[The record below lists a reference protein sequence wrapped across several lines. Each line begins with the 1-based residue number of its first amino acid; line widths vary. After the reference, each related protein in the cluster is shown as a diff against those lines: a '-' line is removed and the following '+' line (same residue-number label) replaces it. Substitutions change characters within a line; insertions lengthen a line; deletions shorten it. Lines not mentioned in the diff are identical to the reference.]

1 MILPNLSE
9 DELLEIKKK
18 RPVRKALARNSH
30 YWFFSIY
37 LNHYIK
43 YAFAPFHNEMFHLTE
58 DISNRLAV
66 LVAFRGS
73 GKSTIISLSYV
84 IWAVTGIQQKKF
96 ILIISQTQ
104 SQAKLHMANIKRELE
119 NNELLKAD
127 IGPFE
132 EVSDEWGSN
141 SIVLSNFNAR
151 ITIASTEQSIRGLR
165 HGEHRPDLVICDDV
179 EDLNSVKTKEGR
191 DKTFNWLSGEVL
203 PIGDQETKIV
213 IVGNLLHEDSLL
225 MRLRQSIENGQLDG
239 KFFSFPL
246 VNSKDQI
253 AWTSKFPTTDEIKK
267 LRTTI
272 GTDSAWYREYLLR
285 IISDA
290 DRLVHPEWIHYYD
303 ELPIETDSNFRYI
316 ATGVDLAIS
325 EKESADYTSMVSG
338 RIHGAGEDLCI
349 YILPNPINKRMSF
362 PDTFEQARSLSKS
375 LGQGN
380 FTKLF
385 IEDIGYQQSL
395 IQHLIKNNVPAEG
408 VKVSGQDKRTRLAL
422 ITHLIQQGKVLFPR
436 KGAEILI
443 TQLTGFGTE
452 KHDDLADAFSLLLQK
467 IINIDN
473 EVKFTTT
480 YIGTGSIFDTDLAP
494 WRDTITN
501 PITMDT
507 VF

>member
-1 MILPNLSE
+1 MLPNLSDE
-9 DELLEIKKK
+9 ELLEIKKK
-18 RPVRKALARNSH
+18 RPVRRALARNSH
-30 YWFFSIY
+30 YWFFSVY

-43 YAFAPFHNEMFHLTE
+43 YSFAPFHHEMFHLTE
-58 DISNRLAV
+58 DVSNRLAV

-73 GKSTIISLSYV
+73 GKSTLISLSYV
-84 IWAVTGIQQKKF
+84 IWSIIGMQQKKF

-132 EVSDEWGSN
+132 EISDEWGSN

-191 DKTFNWLSGEVL
+191 DKTFNWLAGEVL

-225 MRLRQSIENGQLDG
+225 MRLRQSVENGVLDG
-239 KFFSFPL
+239 KFYSFPL
-246 VNSKDQI
+246 VNNKDEI
-253 AWTSKFPTTDEIKK
+253 AWQSKFPTKREISK
-267 LRTTI
+267 LRATI

-303 ELPIETDSNFRYI
+303 ELPQKRGNGFRYI
-316 ATGVDLAIS
+316 ATGIDLAIS
-325 EKESADYTSMVSG
+325 ERESADFTSMVSAQ
-338 RIHGAGEDLCI
+338 IHGSGENLLI
-349 YILPNPINKRMSF
+349 YILPNPINKRLSF
-362 PDTFEQARSLSKS
+362 PETFDHARNLSRSL
-375 LGQGN
+375 GEGY

-385 IEDIGYQQSL
+385 IEDVGYQQSL
-395 IQHLIKNNVPAEG
+395 IQHLVKNNVPAEG
-408 VKVSGQDKRTRLAL
+408 VKVAGQDKRTRLAL
-422 ITHLIQQGKVLFPR
+422 VTHLIQQGKVLFPK
-436 KGAEILI
+436 KGAELLI

-452 KHDDLADAFSLLLQK
+452 KYDDLADAFSLLMQK
-467 IINIDN
+467 IINLDN
-473 EVKFTTT
+473 DTEYRTTF
-480 YIGTGSIFDTDLAP
+480 INTGSMINLKALGGTET
-494 WRDTITN
+494 R
-501 PITMDT
+501 ITMDT